1 MIKYIFKRLLVML
14 PVILL
19 VSVFAF
25 GIVHLAPGDAA
36 DLYVTPDATPAQIEL
51 TRERL
56 GLNQSIVT
64 QYVKWLLNT
73 LSGNLGFSF
82 STRTSV
88 AGLMLER
95 VVPTLQLMGATL
107 LVAYVIAIPLGIFCA
122 KHKNSWFDNIVT
134 TASFAGVSVPNFF
147 LGLGMIYIFALQL
160 GWLPTGG
167 RETLGVQDSFWTSL
181 SYYVLPVLV
190 LATSYSANM
199 TRYIRSTMIQV
210 YEENYM
216 RTAVSKGLSDDK
228 VTLRH
233 GLRNALVPILT
244 VIGSDIPRLIG
255 GAIVTEQVFRWPGI
269 GQLMMSSIS
278 ARDYPVIMAIN
289 LLSAVAVLS
298 SNLIVDV
305 LYAYVDPRIRY

>member
-1 MIKYIFKRLLVML
+1 MRKYITRRLLIMI
-14 PVILL
+14 PVLLL

-25 GIVHLAPGDAA
+25 GIVNLAPGDAA
-36 DLYVTPDATPAQIEL
+36 DLFVTPDATPEQIEM

-56 GLNQSIVT
+56 GLNQPLIV

-88 AGLMLER
+88 LGLVAAR
-95 VVPTLQLMGATL
+95 IVPTLQLMGATL
-107 LVAYVIAIPLGIFCA
+107 LVAYAVAIPLGVYCA
-122 KHKNSWFDNIVT
+122 KHKNSWLDNLVT

-147 LGLGMIYIFALQL
+147 LGLGMIYIFSLQL
-160 GWLPTGG
+160 GWLPNGG
-167 RETLGVQDSFWTSL
+167 QETLGGNDSFIKSL
-181 SYYVLPVLV
+181 SYYVLPVIV

-199 TRYIRSTMIQV
+199 TRYVRSTMIQV

-216 RTAVSKGLSDDK
+216 RTAVSKGISDGK
-228 VTLRH
+228 VTFRH
-233 GLRNALVPILT
+233 GLRNALVPIIT

-289 LLSAVAVLS
+289 LLSALAVLF
-298 SNLIVDV
+298 SNLFVDI